1 MTQLL
6 LHDNMLGTRRQGEMN
21 RTFIYELMIIYFHYL
36 LSILERNYIVAIHN
50 LLFIFS

>member
-36 LSILERNYIVAIHN
+36 LSTGT
-50 LLFIFS
+50 FSKDVFSQGAVN